1 MPEPKKRNQH
11 GFTLIEIIAVLVIL
25 GILAAVAIPKYQDLK
40 TQSADQS
47 IKGALAAGASQ
58 AAMSYAQATMTN
70 PAAAITTAVAALTA
84 SYTTLGDFTYTY
96 AASGSTGI
104 TVTLAGGV
112 ASTGG
117 KDIWDLKSSSAV
129 LTKTVVFENAASG
142 S

>member
-1 MPEPKKRNQH
+1 MQDQKKRNQK

-40 TQSADQS
+40 QQSADQA

-58 AAMSYAQATMTN
+58 AAMSYAKATMTA
-70 PAAAITTAVAALTA
+70 PATALATAKTDLTTN
-84 SYTTLGDFTYTY
+84 YGTLGDFTYTY
-96 AASGSTGI
+96 AVDGSTGI

-112 ASTGG
+112 ASTSG

-129 LTKTVVFENAASG
+129 LTKTVTFENAAVTP
-142 S
+142 